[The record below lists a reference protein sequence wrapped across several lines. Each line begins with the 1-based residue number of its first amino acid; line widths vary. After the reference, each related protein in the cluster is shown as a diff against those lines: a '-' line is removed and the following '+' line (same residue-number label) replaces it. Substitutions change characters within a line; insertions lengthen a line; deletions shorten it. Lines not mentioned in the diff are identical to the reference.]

1 MTSWPLDGHLRLGA
15 NWVTTLKAALSVP
28 TPSSGSLSRLFW
40 GELPRTRGQR
50 PSGHMTLA
58 FVVAIPDVESLSLQL
73 WPGGAVRL
81 ADVSGNSL

>member
-1 MTSWPLDGHLRLGA
+1 
-15 NWVTTLKAALSVP
+15 
-28 TPSSGSLSRLFW
+28 
-40 GELPRTRGQR
+40 
-50 PSGHMTLA
+50 MTLA